1 MDKRLFVFMK
11 HGEKARTLDTKKEKF
26 HRLISWQN
34 PFKVKIIP
42 QKSDSF
48 NPVPAAS
55 TVGPCPAITG
65 LLLRFYDNVQTEWQ
79 QCSP

>member
-1 MDKRLFVFMK
+1 MRIILIKLTLYLTEKCQKR
-11 HGEKARTLDTKKEKF
+11 KK

-34 PFKVKIIP
+34 PLKVEINTPK
-42 QKSDSF
+42 KSDNF

-55 TVGPCPAITG
+55 TAGPCPTIIG

-79 QCSP
+79 LCRP